1 VSIDLD
7 KVQIGAR
14 YDRPTLARLWGYAG
28 HQALSRGVVTEK
40 GSQIVLLFVTR
51 IKQAAFTQY
60 NDYISGDQLYWE
72 GEEGHSNDE
81 RIRSAQSNGSLIHLF
96 YREIHHTPF
105 EYKGLIELIEFHQET
120 TRPSRATFKIAH
132 DQSSADDISTHR
144 QEISTVPATEQQAI
158 IKARIGQGIFR
169 QRLLELWHGCAV
181 TGVFLPQVLKA
192 SHIKP
197 WRSSTN
203 QERLDP
209 FNGILL
215 LPQYDSL
222 FDAGLIS
229 FADDGSI
236 LHSRSIGNHDLR
248 LLGVGNHDRLRKVSE
263 PHRLYLAYHRNNIF
277 SR

>member
-1 VSIDLD
+1 VRVDLSKVSIG
-7 KVQIGAR
+7 VR
-14 YDRPTLARLWGYAG
+14 YDRPTLARLWGYKG
-28 HQALSRGVVTEK
+28 LQALSKGVVTEK
-40 GSQIVLLFVTR
+40 GSPIVLLFVTR

-72 GEEGHSNDE
+72 GEKGHSNDE
-81 RIRSAQSNGSLIHLF
+81 RIHSARSNGSLIHLF
-96 YREIHHTPF
+96 YREIHHTLF
-105 EYKGLIELIEFHQET
+105 EYKGPIELIEFHQET
-120 TRPSRATFKIAH
+120 TRPSRATFRIVH
-132 DQSSADDISTHR
+132 DQGSADDISAHE
-144 QEISTVPATEQQAI
+144 QEISTIPTTEQQAI
-158 IKARIGQGIFR
+158 INARIGQGVFR

-197 WRSSTN
+197 WRFSTN

-229 FADDGSI
+229 FTDDGAI
-236 LHSRSIGNHDLR
+236 LRSRSLGNHDLQF
-248 LLGVGNHDRLRKVSE
+248 LGIRSRDRLRKVSDS
-263 PHRLYLAYHRNNIF
+263 HRFYLAYHRNKIF
-277 SR
+277 HR